1 MEDGEWSIVE
11 SRKRKALEPSI
22 KRPRGRPRFT
32 AQRALDQPSL
42 DPFLGP
48 KGTQELQEAQNT
60 LEELSTATIENLQ
73 DSEPQIE
80 AISTTQDK

>member
-48 KGTQELQEAQNT
+48 KNTQELQEA
-60 LEELSTATIENLQ
+60 
-73 DSEPQIE
+73 
-80 AISTTQDK
+80 